1 MSIDS
6 PETLNGQAVNTPTRV
21 KFGPGATQEIPISW
35 AEFILTTMWKAQRD
49 NAKPRHFGD
58 LLQAA
63 AMEGK

>member
-1 MSIDS
+1 MSVEA
-6 PETLNGQAVNTPTRV
+6 PETLNGQVASTPTRV

-49 NAKPRHFGD
+49 NAKPQKFGD

-63 AMEGK
+63 AMEAK